1 MQVQPAITDSRPLV
15 NPEGGS
21 FPWPMQFPEDS
32 FDPVSQA
39 SVVPPAAIEVSF
51 GARGQNAR
59 QNLAND
65 CGVNC
70 RIHEILGEKQ
80 VLQRMRKATMTGRG
94 IDRIKIS

>member
-39 SVVPPAAIEVSF
+39 SVVPPAAIEDSLGLVARTPGRTSPMIVVSTVAYMKSWAKSRF
-51 GARGQNAR
+51 CKG
-59 QNLAND
+59 
-65 CGVNC
+65 
-70 RIHEILGEKQ
+70 
-80 VLQRMRKATMTGRG
+80 
-94 IDRIKIS
+94 